1 MSNIFQLAGNTHGN
15 SINANR
21 TGTRPG
27 KFEAVTA
34 AMLSGGASGGWRMA
48 RALRPRK
55 LRDDVSAQPERSRRA
70 ACEGRRSAA

>member
-21 TGTRPG
+21 TSARSG

-34 AMLSGGASGGWRMA
+34 AMLSGGASGGWSMG
-48 RALRPRK
+48 RALRPRTV
-55 LRDDVSAQPERSRRA
+55 RDDANAERSRRA
-70 ACEGRRSAA
+70 ACEGRRWAA